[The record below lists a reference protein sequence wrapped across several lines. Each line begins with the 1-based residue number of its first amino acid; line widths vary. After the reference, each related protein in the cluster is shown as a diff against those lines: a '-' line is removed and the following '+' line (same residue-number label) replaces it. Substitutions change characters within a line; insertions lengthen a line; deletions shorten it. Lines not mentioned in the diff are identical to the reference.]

1 VRDALVDLLFRVWSP
16 IYDSAIFQKPF
27 YRRVHA
33 RLMSALDG
41 VEAGRVIDLGCGT
54 AQLTADLE
62 ARFPRAVVAGVD
74 LSADMLR
81 AARRR
86 LGGAAPPLVNAN
98 VYALPFADESI
109 DLITN
114 TASYHWYL
122 EYRRALEEIRRVLRP
137 GGHFFLATLTDTL
150 LWKLMG
156 KVRIVSAAETRAD
169 LEAAGFRVE
178 RSERIRPWVTLFVAV
193 RI

>member
-1 VRDALVDLLFRVWSP
+1 MRDALVDLLFRIWSP
-16 IYDSAIFQKPF
+16 IYDSPLFQRPF

-33 RLMSALDG
+33 RLLAALDG
-41 VEAGRVIDLGCGT
+41 AEPRRVIDLGCGT
-54 AQLTADLE
+54 AQLTADL
-62 ARFPRAVVAGVD
+62 ASRFPQSLVAGVD

-86 LGGAAPPLVNAN
+86 LGHAAPPLVNAN

-114 TASYHWYL
+114 TASYHWYI
-122 EYRRALEEIRRVLRP
+122 EYRRALAEIHRVLRP
-137 GGHFFLATLTDTL
+137 GGQFLLATLTDTL
-150 LWKLMG
+150 LWRMMG
-156 KVRIVSAAETRAD
+156 QVRIVSAAETRTD
-169 LEAAGFRVE
+169 LETAGFRVV

-193 RI
+193 RV

>member
-1 VRDALVDLLFRVWSP
+1 MVDLLFRVWSP
-16 IYDSAIFQKPF
+16 IYDSAVFQKPF

-41 VEAGRVIDLGCGT
+41 MEPRRVIDLGCGT
-54 AQLTADLE
+54 AQLTADLA
-62 ARFPRAVVAGVD
+62 ARFPASVVAGVD
-74 LSADMLR
+74 LSPDMLR

-86 LGGAAPPLVNAN
+86 LGGAAPALINAN

-114 TASYHWYL
+114 TASYHWYVD
-122 EYRRALEEIRRVLRP
+122 YRRALAEIRRVMRP
-137 GGHFFLATLTDTL
+137 GGHFLLATLTDTL
-150 LWKLMG
+150 FWKLMRE
-156 KVRIVSAAETRAD
+156 VRIVSAAETRAD
-169 LEAAGFRVE
+169 LEAAGFRVQ

-193 RI
+193 RN